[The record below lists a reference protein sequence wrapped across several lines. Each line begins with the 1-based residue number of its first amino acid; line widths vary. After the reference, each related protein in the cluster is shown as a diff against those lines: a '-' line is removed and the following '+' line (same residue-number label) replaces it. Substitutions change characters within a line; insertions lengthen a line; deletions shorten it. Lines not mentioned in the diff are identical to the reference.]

1 MTVAAGILITTI
13 GIGYFLEDRYH
24 KIKAADA
31 YHQQHEAIYRA
42 DMADLELAQAQ
53 TADAL
58 TRDIQAL
65 RIQNITMEL
74 NAIYAREEARRS
86 FPSDTVRKEQLLAQ
100 MAAIIAALE
109 R

>member
-1 MTVAAGILITTI
+1 MTVAGSILIATI

-24 KIKAADA
+24 KIKVADA
-31 YHQQHEAIYRA
+31 YHQQQNEIYRA
-42 DMADLELAQAQ
+42 DMADMELAQAQ

-74 NAIYAREEARRS
+74 NAIYARQEARRS
-86 FPSDTVRKEQLLAQ
+86 FPSDQARKEQLLAQ